1 MDNNIAPRTDVKFL
15 IKSIILQI
23 RSIVKYYL
31 AIAIKIVSKID
42 FRIDFKPE
50 SQPACAR
57 PAD

>member
-15 IKSIILQI
+15 TKSIILQI